1 MEEFNEMMEKFKTHM
16 NQMRKNNH
24 YNKNFM
30 MDDKLIKLQTKID
43 SCEKKILELEENI
56 KQKDNEIFSLKE
68 KLNNYEKITNNLNI
82 QTSMENQMNMNNN
95 QTWIKQYNITN
106 NNNSNFELIDSNIQN
121 MINIKKE
128 DNGIELIFR
137 YENKTYKE
145 FCTYNEKLKKVM
157 KRFCKKNG
165 IKFREHKFMYCGK
178 NLINN
183 ITVAESGLMYNS
195 IINVIYSGYSKQ
207 NDEYE
212 DTDSDDG
219 TILISFHTTTG
230 KINLIK
236 INQENSVGTAIKK
249 YLIKIGKLDLI
260 NRTDGKIVFIYNAQL
275 LKNDDKTKL
284 KVFFGSEK
292 NPRIMV
298 NELNNLIGG

>member
-1 MEEFNEMMEKFKTHM
+1 
-16 NQMRKNNH
+16 
-24 YNKNFM
+24 
-30 MDDKLIKLQTKID
+30 
-43 SCEKKILELEENI
+43 
-56 KQKDNEIFSLKE
+56 
-68 KLNNYEKITNNLNI
+68 
-82 QTSMENQMNMNNN
+82 
-95 QTWIKQYNITN
+95 
-106 NNNSNFELIDSNIQN
+106 
-121 MINIKKE
+121 
-128 DNGIELIFR
+128 
-137 YENKTYKE
+137 
-145 FCTYNEKLKKVM
+145 
-157 KRFCKKNG
+157 
-165 IKFREHKFMYCGK
+165 MYCGK

-260 NRTDGKIVFIYNAQL
+260 NRTDGKIGFIYNAQL

>member
-1 MEEFNEMMEKFKTHM
+1 
-16 NQMRKNNH
+16 
-24 YNKNFM
+24 
-30 MDDKLIKLQTKID
+30 
-43 SCEKKILELEENI
+43 
-56 KQKDNEIFSLKE
+56 
-68 KLNNYEKITNNLNI
+68 
-82 QTSMENQMNMNNN
+82 
-95 QTWIKQYNITN
+95 
-106 NNNSNFELIDSNIQN
+106 
-121 MINIKKE
+121 
-128 DNGIELIFR
+128 
-137 YENKTYKE
+137 
-145 FCTYNEKLKKVM
+145 
-157 KRFCKKNG
+157 
-165 IKFREHKFMYCGK
+165 MYCGK

-219 TILISFHTTTG
+219 TILICFHTTTG

-260 NRTDGKIVFIYNAQL
+260 NRTDGKIGFIYNAQL